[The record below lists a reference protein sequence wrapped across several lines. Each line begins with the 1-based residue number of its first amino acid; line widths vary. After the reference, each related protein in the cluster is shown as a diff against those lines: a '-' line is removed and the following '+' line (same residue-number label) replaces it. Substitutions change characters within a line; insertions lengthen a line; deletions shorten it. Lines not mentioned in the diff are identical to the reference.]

1 MSGLP
6 VIDGGSPLRIGHIPP
21 TTFGGCE
28 TQPFFAQKDA
38 QKIGIQ
44 TVLADYPKC
53 GRGDK
58 HGLIDPQRAPPTA
71 DYIVL
76 LRAVL
81 FHVRLKELG
90 FAQDLNGMPFISA
103 KLRR

>member
-28 TQPFFAQKDA
+28 TQPFFAQEDA
-38 QKIGIQ
+38 QKIGIR

-71 DYIVL
+71 DYIV
-76 LRAVL
+76 R
-81 FHVRLKELG
+81 F
-90 FAQDLNGMPFISA
+90 NGSVISLSA
-103 KLRR
+103 RYSSFFVIPV